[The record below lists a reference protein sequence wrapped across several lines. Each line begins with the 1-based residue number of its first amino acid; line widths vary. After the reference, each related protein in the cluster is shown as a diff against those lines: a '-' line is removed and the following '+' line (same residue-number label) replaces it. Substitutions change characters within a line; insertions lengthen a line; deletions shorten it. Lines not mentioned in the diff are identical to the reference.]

1 MVRKSLRKWLRVV
14 HNVKL
19 ITFQVVCLFLFLTL
33 FYLLYQP
40 IKIDVWVTVVTFAA
54 VATLFDIR
62 PIVLPSSDKLSL
74 VTPLLFT
81 AGVIYG
87 VFTITI
93 ICLLM
98 IISLVFINHKKWISH
113 TFNGV
118 QYTLSS
124 LVGFYF
130 YNLFYNQEVASFFVN
145 LPAFIAFSISFY
157 LTNVF
162 LLTTYLTL
170 HSKKPIMVFLKI
182 FLERKALLIFFTM
195 MSLGLIMAEI
205 VQKEG
210 LLGVLSFCA
219 IMWTLGVSYRS
230 YYKMFDHFRALS
242 EKDELTKLYNHRYFQ
257 EQLELTLKNE
267 EKLTLLLLDI
277 DHFKIYNDTFG
288 HPQGD
293 KLLREISDLLIS
305 NIPLNGV
312 ACRYGGEEFAIILPN
327 VDTKEALS
335 IAESIR
341 KKVADYPFYG
351 REYMPEKCVTVSI
364 GVSTSPEMATKREQ
378 LIMLADQA
386 LYKTKYSSRNKVQ
399 LYTSVIDEL
408 KGNYQFHSKDE
419 EEVLQ
424 TLRTFLMII
433 NSKDRYTYGHTE
445 RIMEYAE
452 RLAHKI
458 GLSPTEVK
466 KIRYGAL
473 LHDIGKVEVP
483 TEILNKTTKLDQEE
497 WETIKNH
504 VVWGEQ
510 MVQSIKELHHCLPM
524 IRHHHE
530 RFDGKGYPDQ
540 LGGKNIPLEAR
551 ILSIVD
557 SFDAMTTNRPYQK
570 AKTIP
575 QAIEEIIKCSG
586 TQFDPELIKPF
597 LEAIIELHPQLEL
610 SKILVTTENM
620 NQVVKVG

>member
-1 MVRKSLRKWLRVV
+1 MV

-19 ITFQVVCLFLFLTL
+19 LMYQVVCLLIFSTL
-33 FYLLYQP
+33 FSLHFQP
-40 IKIDVWVTVVTFAA
+40 ISLDIWIIVVTFTAA
-54 VATLFDIR
+54 ATLFDIR
-62 PIVLPSSDKLSL
+62 PIVLPSSDNLSL
-74 VTPLLFT
+74 ITPLLFT
-81 AGVIYG
+81 AGVLYG
-87 VFTITI
+87 VHTIFL

-98 IISLVFINHKKWISH
+98 VIILVIINHKKWVSH
-113 TFNGV
+113 AFNGI
-118 QYTLSS
+118 QYALSS
-124 LVGFYF
+124 FVGFFF
-130 YNLFYNQEVASFFVN
+130 YYLFYNTEVSFLVN

-162 LLTTYLTL
+162 LLTTYLSL
-170 HSKKPIMVFLKI
+170 RSKKTIMIFLKI
-182 FLERKALLIFFTM
+182 FFERKAVLIFFTM
-195 MSLGLIMAEI
+195 MSLGLIMVEV

-210 LLGVLSFCA
+210 LLGVFFFCA

-230 YYKMFDHFRALS
+230 YYQMFDHFRALS

-257 EQLELTLKNE
+257 GQLDLTLKNE
-267 EKLTLLLLDI
+267 EKLALLLLDI

-293 KLLREISDLLIS
+293 KLLREISDLLVAS
-305 NIPLNGV
+305 IPSNGV

-327 VDTKEALS
+327 VDTKESIS

-351 REYMPEKCVTVSI
+351 IEHLPDKRVTVSI
-364 GVSTSPEMATKREQ
+364 GVSTSPEMASQREQ

-408 KGNYQFHSKDE
+408 KGNYKFYSKDE

-433 NSKDRYTYGHTE
+433 NSKDRYTYEHTE

-452 RLAHKI
+452 RLAKKI
-458 GLSPTEVK
+458 GLSPSEVK
-466 KIRYGAL
+466 KVRYGAL

-483 TEILNKTTKLDQEE
+483 SEVLNKTTKLNEDE
-497 WETIKNH
+497 WETIKKH

-510 MVQSIKELHHCLPM
+510 MVQSIKELQHCLPM

-530 RFDGKGYPDQ
+530 RFDGKGYP
-540 LGGKNIPLEAR
+540 
-551 ILSIVD
+551 
-557 SFDAMTTNRPYQK
+557 
-570 AKTIP
+570 
-575 QAIEEIIKCSG
+575 
-586 TQFDPELIKPF
+586 
-597 LEAIIELHPQLEL
+597 
-610 SKILVTTENM
+610 
-620 NQVVKVG
+620 